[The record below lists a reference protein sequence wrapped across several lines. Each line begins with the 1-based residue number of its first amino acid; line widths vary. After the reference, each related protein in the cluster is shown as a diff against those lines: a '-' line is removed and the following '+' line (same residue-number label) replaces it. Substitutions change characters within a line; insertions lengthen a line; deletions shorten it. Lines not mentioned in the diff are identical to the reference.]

1 MTPPE
6 PSPPPAGP
14 APAPEPLSVTAA
26 AAMAEQRA
34 AARAAPP
41 APPGLEASVERL
53 GAQWLAYQRSERRWR
68 LFFRFIW
75 LLVVLVILVLSFGN
89 LGRPSAPTTPHTA
102 LVEVR
107 GEIALDTEAS
117 ADRLIAGLRDAF
129 KDAGAQAVVLRINS
143 PGGSPVQA
151 GIVHDEILR
160 LKALHGKKVYA
171 VVEEVG
177 ASGAYYIAVAADQ
190 IFVDKA
196 SLVGSI
202 GVLMNGFGFTGLM
215 DKLGVERRLITA
227 GSNKGMLDPFSPL
240 DPKQKELVQ
249 AMVAQIHQQF
259 IDVVRKGRGERLKAG
274 DETFSGLVWN
284 GEEAVKNGLADA
296 LGSLDYVARE
306 VVKAEDIVDYT
317 ARENVAERLAKR
329 FGAEVGAGAMRALR
343 SQGAFGTADGGA
355 PLQ

>member
-1 MTPPE
+1 MNPPD

-53 GAQWLAYQRSERRWR
+53 GAQWLAHQRSERRWR
-68 LFFRFIW
+68 LFFRFTW
-75 LLVVLVILVLSFGN
+75 LLVLLVILVLSFGN

-171 VVEEVG
+171 VVEEIG

-196 SLVGSI
+196 SIVGSI

-227 GSNKGMLDPFSPL
+227 GSNKAMLDPFSPL
-240 DPKQKELVQ
+240 DPKQKELAQ
-249 AMVAQIHQQF
+249 AMLVQIHRQF

-274 DETFSGLVWN
+274 DEAFSGLVWN

-306 VVKAEDIVDYT
+306 IVKAEDIVDYT

-329 FGAEVGAGAMRALR
+329 FGAEVGAGAVRALR